1 MAFSTTNAV
10 LLTGVLVTGGQWAE
24 GKPLTPRVVIASG
37 VLALFLA
44 TLSEANPGLGS
55 RFALLILVAAFLR
68 YAVPI
73 FSKLNLGKENR
84 RRGGGGTF

>member
-1 MAFSTTNAV
+1 MAFGTTNAIA
-10 LLTGVLVTGGQWAE
+10 LTGVLVTAGQWSE

-44 TLSEANPGLGS
+44 ALSEANPALGS
-55 RFALLILVAAFLR
+55 RFALLILISAFLR

-73 FSKLNLGKENR
+73 FTKLGLGKEK
-84 RRGGGGTF
+84 RRGGGGRF